1 MYNFSLNL
9 FSRFISP
16 LIVLNSLHIN
26 TEGNILVRT
35 AQHVSRRSVFKNVIA
50 GHLIDSEQDD
60 IISWSI
66 ELINMQTTLN

>member
-1 MYNFSLNL
+1 MYDFSLNL
-9 FSRFISP
+9 FSRFISH
-16 LIVLNSLHIN
+16 LIVLNSLHIH

-35 AQHVSRRSVFKNVIA
+35 AQHVSRRPVFKNV
-50 GHLIDSEQDD
+50 IDSEQDD